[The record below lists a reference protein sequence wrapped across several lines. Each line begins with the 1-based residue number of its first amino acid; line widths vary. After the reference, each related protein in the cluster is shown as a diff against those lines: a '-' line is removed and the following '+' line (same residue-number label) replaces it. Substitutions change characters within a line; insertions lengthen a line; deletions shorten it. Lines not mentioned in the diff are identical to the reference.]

1 MVNENLIQHG
11 TYQQMFDNE
20 YFMLLNNSTYQ
31 SQLIVQCILDLKV
44 PQRDR
49 HDLLFRF
56 GNFLLEVRQQSEN
69 YAQQLGWEKLF
80 HLDSADT
87 SPKCGDS
94 LWPNLTKARKKIELT
109 GELLRLC
116 KLSWPPLMGL
126 RCQCTHTK
134 LFLVRCEYVIL
145 STNQPEHR
153 SYSTSGLSGCL

>member
-49 HDLLFRF
+49 HDLLLRF

>member
-49 HDLLFRF
+49 HDLLFHF
-56 GNFLLEVRQQSEN
+56 GSFLLEVRQQSEN
-69 YAQQLGWEKLF
+69 HAQQLGWEKLL

-87 SPKCGDS
+87 SPKCGNS
-94 LWPNLTKARKKIELT
+94 LWPNLTKARKKNELT

-116 KLSWPPLMGL
+116 KLSWPPLVGSC
-126 RCQCTHTK
+126 CQCTYPYK
-134 LFLVRCEYVIL
+134 VVPG
-145 STNQPEHR
+145 Q
-153 SYSTSGLSGCL
+153 G